1 MQNKLLNIRFGSD
14 NFLLYE
20 NKGVEMAKRV
30 DIDERL
36 RQHIETKCGAD
47 VDTTKFV
54 AYQARIIS
62 TEPISQNTIYDGA
75 TTSAATITELEQMAN
90 DPLRNTCIQTM
101 HDNTILPVGRLIVAK
116 AVDEFDTGARA
127 LYGTFIVST
136 EHEDIISKL
145 DAGIIDE
152 VSIGFSGKKLVCS
165 ECDKDFKEADEMMQ
179 WMAAMAGVCPHCE
192 AKFGKNGAHLNII
205 GVDKLYEVSL
215 VGKGAARNPKIL
227 DKSKQLAL
235 AANQKQIKASLSEI
249 GAQVLNLSVTGKL
262 TDEKENT
269 MDLSEVMTKLTELSD
284 RIQQFEDSVNSRLE
298 ELANTESAAPV
309 EAPVEEP
316 AAEVEEDPKPAEE
329 APAEEEAPV
338 EEASTEED
346 APAETEE
353 APVEE
358 VSKVEAELSEMK
370 SFMLAEVNKVL
381 VASGAEKLSEDASF
395 ESIKNALEASKLTLA
410 ASIPVGGVANAAD
423 SNAEEPG
430 NCKYSATQLAALKLK
445 K

>member
-1 MQNKLLNIRFGSD
+1 
-14 NFLLYE
+14 
-20 NKGVEMAKRV
+20 MAKRV

-36 RQHIETKCGAD
+36 RQHIEAKCGAD

-54 AYQARIIS
+54 AYQARILS
-62 TEPISQNTIYDGA
+62 TEPISQNSIYDGA
-75 TTSAATITELEQMAN
+75 TTSAATITELEEMAN

-101 HDNTILPVGRLIVAK
+101 HNNQVLPIGRLIVTK
-116 AVDEFDTGARA
+116 AVDEFETGARA

-136 EHEDIISKL
+136 EHSDIISKL

-152 VSIGFSGKKLVCS
+152 VSIGFGGKKLICS

-179 WMAAMAGVCPHCE
+179 WMAAMAGICPHCE

-235 AANQKQIKASLSEI
+235 AANQKQIKASLSQIRDE
-249 GAQVLNLSVTGKL
+249 VLNLTVTGKL
-262 TDEKENT
+262 TDEKENE
-269 MDLSEVMTKLTELSD
+269 MDLSEVMAKLDKLAE
-284 RIQQFEDSVNSRLE
+284 RIQEFEDNVNGRLE
-298 ELANTESAAPV
+298 EMAKTESAAPV

-316 AAEVEEDPKPAEE
+316 AAEVEENPKSEEAPVEEAPAEE
-329 APAEEEAPV
+329 APAEEEAPAAAEEVV
-338 EEASTEED
+338 EEA
-346 APAETEE
+346 PAE
-353 APVEE
+353 EE
-358 VSKVEAELSEMK
+358 VNAAEAELSEMK

-381 VASGAEKLSEDASF
+381 VASGAEKLPEDASF
-395 ESIKNALEASKLTLA
+395 DSIKNALESSKLTLA

-430 NCKYSATQLAALKLK
+430 NCRYSANQLAALKLK